1 MKYECAKSV
10 KVQQLL
16 LRVYLSVCISFKW
29 RERERERE
37 REERE
42 RREIDRELSRSPVK
56 IDLS

>member
-29 RERERERE
+29 RERERGRERE
-37 REERE
+37 RESERE
-42 RREIDRELSRSPVK
+42 KELSRSPVK